1 MYDRASGPA
10 GRKAT
15 RSSGRW
21 SSAVFNRAMIP
32 AEQHLLAEERS
43 CMNAYERDCGCVY
56 CHSWRMY
63 SHAATASFE
72 RYAVTKRPVNDGTR
86 KPWRNRCISPVSPAA
101 PNRFCPVPLRIAFA
115 HWNSCP

>member
-1 MYDRASGPA
+1 M
-10 GRKAT
+10 K
-15 RSSGRW
+15 
-21 SSAVFNRAMIP
+21 
-32 AEQHLLAEERS
+32 
-43 CMNAYERDCGCVY
+43 AYERDCGCVY

-86 KPWRNRCISPVSPAA
+86 KPWRNRCISPVSLAGR

-115 HWNSCP
+115 HWNSCPYVSALRSAPLGMYFITSLLATITYVACECGT